1 MFNKFFKGFFF
12 DFGTSIGVDLGTA
25 NILIYVK
32 NKGIVLNEPSV
43 VAMNERTGEVIA
55 IGEAARKMLGRTPGG
70 IVAVRPLREGV
81 IADYDVTEQML
92 RYFLEQ
98 ACGKNRILKPR
109 VMVCIPSGVTDVEER
124 AVKQAALASGAREAY
139 LIEEPMAAAIGA
151 GMDIYTPSGNLVCDI
166 GGGTTDVA
174 VISLGGIVSKTS
186 LRVGGDKFDE
196 AIVRYIRREYS
207 LLIGETCAEDI
218 KKSIGTAYLTENNRN
233 NFVTVRGRDLMTG
246 LPHSIKF
253 SAAECYEAIRE
264 TLDMIIAALKSV
276 LEETPP
282 ELAGDI
288 VDRGMV
294 LTGGGSMVDGLPRL
308 ISETTGLHV
317 YLAEDPIACVAVG
330 TGRSLTV
337 MDRRPEE
344 NNLLFKKAL

>member
-1 MFNKFFKGFFF
+1 MGFFRRFFF

-25 NILIYVK
+25 SILIYVK
-32 NKGIVLNEPSV
+32 NRGIVLNEPSV
-43 VAMNERTGEVIA
+43 VAMNQLTHEVIA
-55 IGEAARKMLGRTPGG
+55 IGAAAKKMLGRTPEG
-70 IVAVRPLREGV
+70 IIAVRPLREGV

-92 RYFLEQ
+92 RDFLEQ
-98 ACGKNRILKPR
+98 ACGRNRILKPR

-139 LIEEPMAAAIGA
+139 LIEEPMAAAIGT

-186 LRVGGDKFDE
+186 LRVGGDKFDD

-207 LLIGETCAEDI
+207 LLIGESCAEDI
-218 KKSIGTAYLTENNRN
+218 KKSIGTAYITEKNRD
-233 NFVTVRGRDLMTG
+233 NFVTVRGRDLMSG
-246 LPHSIKF
+246 LPKSIKF
-253 SAAECYEAIRE
+253 SAQECREAIGE
-264 TLDMIIAALKSV
+264 TLDTIIAAIKSV

-308 ISETTGLHV
+308 ISELTGLHV
-317 YLAEDPIACVAVG
+317 YLAEDPVACVAIG
-330 TGRSLTV
+330 TGKSLAV
-337 MDRRPEE
+337 LDQAQESGNILAR
-344 NNLLFKKAL
+344 KAL

>member
-1 MFNKFFKGFFF
+1 MGFFRRFFF

-25 NILIYVK
+25 SILIYVK
-32 NKGIVLNEPSV
+32 NRGIVLNEPSV
-43 VAMNERTGEVIA
+43 VAMNQLTHEVIA
-55 IGEAARKMLGRTPGG
+55 IGEAAKKMLGRTPEG
-70 IVAVRPLREGV
+70 IIAVRPLREGV

-98 ACGKNRILKPR
+98 ACGRNRILKPR

-186 LRVGGDKFDE
+186 LRVGGDKFDD

-207 LLIGETCAEDI
+207 LLIGESCAEDI
-218 KKSIGTAYLTENNRN
+218 KKSIGTAYITEKNRN
-233 NFVTVRGRDLMTG
+233 NFVTVRGRDLMSG
-246 LPHSIKF
+246 LPKSIKF
-253 SAAECYEAIRE
+253 SAQECREAIGE
-264 TLDMIIAALKSV
+264 TLDTIIVAIKSV

-308 ISETTGLHV
+308 ISELTGLHV
-317 YLAEDPIACVAVG
+317 YLAEDPVACVAIG
-330 TGRSLTV
+330 TGKSLAV
-337 MDRRPEE
+337 LDQAQESGNIFAR
-344 NNLLFKKAL
+344 KAL

>member
-1 MFNKFFKGFFF
+1 MGFFRRFFF

-25 NILIYVK
+25 SILIYVK
-32 NKGIVLNEPSV
+32 NRGIVLNEPSV
-43 VAMNERTGEVIA
+43 VAMNKLTHEVIA
-55 IGEAARKMLGRTPGG
+55 IGAAAKKMLGRTPEG

-81 IADYDVTEQML
+81 IADYEVTEQML

-98 ACGKNRILKPR
+98 ACGRNRILKPR

-124 AVKQAALASGAREAY
+124 AVQQAALASGAREAY

-186 LRVGGDKFDE
+186 LRVGGDKFDD
-196 AIVRYIRREYS
+196 AIVRYIRREHN
-207 LLIGETCAEDI
+207 LLIGESCAEDI
-218 KKSIGTAYLTENNRN
+218 KKSIGTAYITEKNRE
-233 NFVTVRGRDLMTG
+233 NFVTVRGRDLMSG
-246 LPHSIKF
+246 LPQSIKF
-253 SAAECYEAIRE
+253 SAEECREAISE
-264 TLDMIIAALKSV
+264 TLDTIISAIKGV

-317 YLAEDPIACVAVG
+317 YLAEDPVACVAIG
-330 TGRSLTV
+330 TGKSLAV
-337 MDRRPEE
+337 MDHNQEGGNILAR
-344 NNLLFKKAL
+344 KAL

>member
-1 MFNKFFKGFFF
+1 MGFFNRLFF

-25 NILIYVK
+25 SILIYVK

-43 VAMNERTGEVIA
+43 VAMNQLTHEIIA
-55 IGEAARKMLGRTPGG
+55 IGAAAKKMLGRTPNG

-81 IADYDVTEQML
+81 IADYEVTEQML

-98 ACGKNRILKPR
+98 ACGRNRILKPR

-124 AVKQAALASGAREAY
+124 AVKQAALASGAREAF

-151 GMDIYTPSGNLVCDI
+151 GMDIYTASGNLVCDI

-186 LRVGGDKFDE
+186 LRVGGDKFDD
-196 AIVRYIRREYS
+196 AIVRYIRREHN
-207 LLIGETCAEDI
+207 LLIGESCAEDI
-218 KKSIGTAYLTENNRN
+218 KKSIGTAYITEKNKS
-233 NFVTVRGRDLMTG
+233 NFVTVRGRDLMSG
-246 LPHSIKF
+246 LPKSIKF
-253 SAAECYEAIRE
+253 SAPECKEAISE
-264 TLDMIIAALKSV
+264 KLDTIIAAIKSV

-282 ELAGDI
+282 ELSGEI

-308 ISETTGLHV
+308 ISEVTGLHV
-317 YLAEDPIACVAVG
+317 YLAEDPVACVAVG
-330 TGRSLTV
+330 TGRSLAV
-337 MDRRPEE
+337 MDRNPEGGS
-344 NNLLFKKAL
+344 LLARKAL

>member
-1 MFNKFFKGFFF
+1 MGFFRRFFF

-25 NILIYVK
+25 SILIYVK
-32 NKGIVLNEPSV
+32 NRGIVLNEPSV
-43 VAMNERTGEVIA
+43 VAMNQLTHEVIA
-55 IGEAARKMLGRTPGG
+55 IGAAAKKMLGRTPEG
-70 IVAVRPLREGV
+70 IIAVRPLREGV

-98 ACGKNRILKPR
+98 ACGRNRILKPR

-186 LRVGGDKFDE
+186 LRVGGDKFDD

-207 LLIGETCAEDI
+207 LLIGESCAEDI
-218 KKSIGTAYLTENNRN
+218 KKSIGTAYITEKNRN
-233 NFVTVRGRDLMTG
+233 NFVTVRGRDLMSG
-246 LPHSIKF
+246 LPKSIKF
-253 SAAECYEAIRE
+253 SAQECREAIGE
-264 TLDMIIAALKSV
+264 TLDTIIAAIKSV

-308 ISETTGLHV
+308 ISELTGLHV
-317 YLAEDPIACVAVG
+317 YLAEDPVACVAIG
-330 TGRSLTV
+330 TGKSLAV
-337 MDRRPEE
+337 LDQAQESGNIFAR
-344 NNLLFKKAL
+344 KAL

>member
-1 MFNKFFKGFFF
+1 MGFFRRFFF

-25 NILIYVK
+25 SILIYVK
-32 NKGIVLNEPSV
+32 NRGIVLNEPSV
-43 VAMNERTGEVIA
+43 VAMNQLTHEVIA
-55 IGEAARKMLGRTPGG
+55 IGAAAKKMLGRTPEG
-70 IVAVRPLREGV
+70 IIAVRPLREGV

-98 ACGKNRILKPR
+98 ACGRNRILKPR

-186 LRVGGDKFDE
+186 LRVGGDKFDD

-207 LLIGETCAEDI
+207 LLIGESCAEDI
-218 KKSIGTAYLTENNRN
+218 KKSIGTAYITEKNRN
-233 NFVTVRGRDLMTG
+233 NFVTVRGRDLMSG
-246 LPHSIKF
+246 LPKSIKF
-253 SAAECYEAIRE
+253 SAQECREAIGE
-264 TLDMIIAALKSV
+264 TLDTIIVAIKSV

-308 ISETTGLHV
+308 ISELTGLHV
-317 YLAEDPIACVAVG
+317 YLAEDPVACVAIG
-330 TGRSLTV
+330 TGKSLAV
-337 MDRRPEE
+337 LDRAQESGNIFAR
-344 NNLLFKKAL
+344 KAL

>member
-1 MFNKFFKGFFF
+1 MGFFRRFFF

-25 NILIYVK
+25 SILIYVK
-32 NKGIVLNEPSV
+32 NRGIVLNEPSV
-43 VAMNERTGEVIA
+43 VAMNQLTHEVIA
-55 IGEAARKMLGRTPGG
+55 IGAAAKKMLGRTPEG
-70 IVAVRPLREGV
+70 IIAVRPLREGV

-98 ACGKNRILKPR
+98 ACGRNRILKPR

-186 LRVGGDKFDE
+186 LRVGGDKFDD

-207 LLIGETCAEDI
+207 LLIGESCAEDI
-218 KKSIGTAYLTENNRN
+218 KKSIGTAYITEKNRN
-233 NFVTVRGRDLMTG
+233 NFVTVRGRDLMSG
-246 LPHSIKF
+246 LPKSIKF
-253 SAAECYEAIRE
+253 SAQECREAIGE
-264 TLDMIIAALKSV
+264 TLDTIIVAIKSV

-308 ISETTGLHV
+308 ISELTGLHV
-317 YLAEDPIACVAVG
+317 YLAEDPVACVAIG
-330 TGRSLTV
+330 TGKSLAV
-337 MDRRPEE
+337 LDQAQESGNIFAR
-344 NNLLFKKAL
+344 KAL

>member
-1 MFNKFFKGFFF
+1 MGFFRRFFF

-25 NILIYVK
+25 SILIYVK
-32 NKGIVLNEPSV
+32 NRGIVLNEPSV
-43 VAMNERTGEVIA
+43 VAMNQLTHEVIA
-55 IGEAARKMLGRTPGG
+55 IGAEARKMLGRTPEG
-70 IVAVRPLREGV
+70 IIAVRPLREGV

-98 ACGKNRILKPR
+98 ACGRNRILKPR

-186 LRVGGDKFDE
+186 LRVGGDKFDD

-207 LLIGETCAEDI
+207 LLIGESCAEDI
-218 KKSIGTAYLTENNRN
+218 KKSIGTAYITEKNRN
-233 NFVTVRGRDLMTG
+233 NFVTVRGRDLMSG
-246 LPHSIKF
+246 LPKSIKF
-253 SAAECYEAIRE
+253 SAQECREAIGE
-264 TLDMIIAALKSV
+264 TLDTIIVAIKSV

-308 ISETTGLHV
+308 ISELTGLHV
-317 YLAEDPIACVAVG
+317 YLAEDPVACVAIG
-330 TGRSLTV
+330 TGKSLAV
-337 MDRRPEE
+337 LDQAQESGNIFAR
-344 NNLLFKKAL
+344 KAL

>member
-1 MFNKFFKGFFF
+1 MGFFRRFFF

-25 NILIYVK
+25 SILIYVK
-32 NKGIVLNEPSV
+32 NRGIVLNEPSV
-43 VAMNERTGEVIA
+43 VAMNQLTHEVIA
-55 IGEAARKMLGRTPGG
+55 IGAAAKKMLGRTPDG

-81 IADYDVTEQML
+81 IANYEVTEQML

-98 ACGKNRILKPR
+98 ACGRNRILKPR

-186 LRVGGDKFDE
+186 LRVGGDKFDD
-196 AIVRYIRREYS
+196 AIVRYIRREHN
-207 LLIGETCAEDI
+207 LLIGESCAEDI
-218 KKSIGTAYLTENNRN
+218 KKSIGTAYLTEKNRE
-233 NFVTVRGRDLMTG
+233 NFVTVRGRDLMSG

-253 SAAECYEAIRE
+253 SAQECREAIDE
-264 TLDMIIAALKSV
+264 VLSTIISAIKSV

-308 ISETTGLHV
+308 ISESTGLHV
-317 YLAEDPIACVAVG
+317 YLAEDPVACVAIG
-330 TGRSLTV
+330 TGKSLTV
-337 MDRRPEE
+337 MDHNQDSGNILAR
-344 NNLLFKKAL
+344 KAL

>member
-1 MFNKFFKGFFF
+1 MGFFRRFFF

-25 NILIYVK
+25 SILIYVK
-32 NKGIVLNEPSV
+32 NRGIVLNEPSV
-43 VAMNERTGEVIA
+43 VAMNQLTHEVIA
-55 IGEAARKMLGRTPGG
+55 IGAAAKKMLGRTPEG
-70 IVAVRPLREGV
+70 IIAVRPLREGV

-98 ACGKNRILKPR
+98 ACGRNRILKPR

-186 LRVGGDKFDE
+186 LRVGGDKFDD

-207 LLIGETCAEDI
+207 LLIGESCAEDI
-218 KKSIGTAYLTENNRN
+218 KKSIGTAYITEKNRN
-233 NFVTVRGRDLMTG
+233 NFVTVRGRDLMSG
-246 LPHSIKF
+246 LPKSIKF
-253 SAAECYEAIRE
+253 SAQECREAIGE
-264 TLDMIIAALKSV
+264 TLDTIIVAIKSV

-308 ISETTGLHV
+308 ISELTGLHV
-317 YLAEDPIACVAVG
+317 YLAEDPVACVAIG
-330 TGRSLTV
+330 TGKSLAV
-337 MDRRPEE
+337 LDQAQESGNILAR
-344 NNLLFKKAL
+344 KAL

>member
-1 MFNKFFKGFFF
+1 MGFFNRLFF

-25 NILIYVK
+25 SILIYVK

-43 VAMNERTGEVIA
+43 VAMNQLTHEIIA
-55 IGEAARKMLGRTPGG
+55 IGAAAKKMLGRTPNG

-81 IADYDVTEQML
+81 IADYEVTEQML

-98 ACGKNRILKPR
+98 ACGRNRILKPR

-124 AVKQAALASGAREAY
+124 AVKQAALASGAREAF

-151 GMDIYTPSGNLVCDI
+151 GMDIYTASGNLVCDI

-186 LRVGGDKFDE
+186 LRVGGDKFDD
-196 AIVRYIRREYS
+196 AIVRYIRREHN
-207 LLIGETCAEDI
+207 LLIGESCAEDI
-218 KKSIGTAYLTENNRN
+218 KKSIGTAYITEKNKS
-233 NFVTVRGRDLMTG
+233 NFVTVRGRDLMSG
-246 LPHSIKF
+246 LPKSIKF
-253 SAAECYEAIRE
+253 SAPECKEAISE
-264 TLDMIIAALKSV
+264 TLDMIIAAIKSV

-282 ELAGDI
+282 ELSGDI

-308 ISETTGLHV
+308 ISEVTGLHV
-317 YLAEDPIACVAVG
+317 YLAEDPVACVAVG
-330 TGRSLTV
+330 TGRSLAV
-337 MDRRPEE
+337 MDRNPEGGS
-344 NNLLFKKAL
+344 LLARKAL

>member
-1 MFNKFFKGFFF
+1 MSFFSRLFF

-25 NILIYVK
+25 SILIYVK

-43 VAMNERTGEVIA
+43 VAMNQLTHEIIA
-55 IGEAARKMLGRTPGG
+55 IGAAAKKMLGRTPDG

-81 IADYDVTEQML
+81 IADYEVTEQML

-98 ACGKNRILKPR
+98 ACGRNRILKPR

-124 AVKQAALASGAREAY
+124 AVKQAALASGAREAF

-196 AIVRYIRREYS
+196 AIVRYIRREHS
-207 LLIGETCAEDI
+207 LLIGESCAEDI
-218 KKSIGTAYLTENNRN
+218 KKSIGTAYITDKNKD
-233 NFVTVRGRDLMTG
+233 NFVTVRGRDLMSG
-246 LPHSIKF
+246 LPKSIKF
-253 SAAECYEAIRE
+253 SAPECYEAISE
-264 TLDMIIAALKSV
+264 TLDTIIAAIKGV
-276 LEETPP
+276 LEDTPP
-282 ELAGDI
+282 ELSGDI

-308 ISETTGLHV
+308 ISEVTGLHV
-317 YLAEDPIACVAVG
+317 YLAEDPVACVAVG
-330 TGRSLTV
+330 TGRSLAV
-337 MDRRPEE
+337 MDRNPEGGS
-344 NNLLFKKAL
+344 LLARKAL

>member
-1 MFNKFFKGFFF
+1 MGFFNRLFF

-25 NILIYVK
+25 SILIYVK

-43 VAMNERTGEVIA
+43 VAMNQLTHEIIA
-55 IGEAARKMLGRTPGG
+55 IGAAAKKMLGRTPNG

-81 IADYDVTEQML
+81 IADYEVTEQML

-98 ACGKNRILKPR
+98 ACGRNRILKPR

-124 AVKQAALASGAREAY
+124 AVKQAALASGAREAF

-151 GMDIYTPSGNLVCDI
+151 GMDIYTASGNLVCDI

-186 LRVGGDKFDE
+186 LRVGGDKFDD
-196 AIVRYIRREYS
+196 AIVRYIRREHN
-207 LLIGETCAEDI
+207 LLIGESCAEDI
-218 KKSIGTAYLTENNRN
+218 KKSIGTAYITEKNKS
-233 NFVTVRGRDLMTG
+233 NFVTVRGRDLMSG
-246 LPHSIKF
+246 LPKSIKF
-253 SAAECYEAIRE
+253 SAPECKEAISE
-264 TLDMIIAALKSV
+264 TLDTIIVAIKSV

-282 ELAGDI
+282 ELSGDI

-308 ISETTGLHV
+308 ISEVTGLHV
-317 YLAEDPIACVAVG
+317 YLAEDPVACVAVG
-330 TGRSLTV
+330 TGRSLAV
-337 MDRRPEE
+337 MDRNPEGGS
-344 NNLLFKKAL
+344 LLARKAL

>member
-1 MFNKFFKGFFF
+1 MGFFRRFFF

-25 NILIYVK
+25 SILIYVK
-32 NKGIVLNEPSV
+32 NRGIVLNEPSV
-43 VAMNERTGEVIA
+43 VAMNQLTHEVIA
-55 IGEAARKMLGRTPGG
+55 IGAAAKKMLGRTPDG
-70 IVAVRPLREGV
+70 IIAVRPLREGV
-81 IADYDVTEQML
+81 IADYEVTEQML

-98 ACGKNRILKPR
+98 ACGRNRILKPR

-124 AVKQAALASGAREAY
+124 AAKQAALASGAREAY

-186 LRVGGDKFDE
+186 LRVGGDKFDD

-207 LLIGETCAEDI
+207 LLIGESCAEDI
-218 KKSIGTAYLTENNRN
+218 KKSIGTAYITEKNRD
-233 NFVTVRGRDLMTG
+233 NFVTVRGRDLMSG
-246 LPHSIKF
+246 LPKSIKF
-253 SAAECYEAIRE
+253 SAPECREAISE
-264 TLDMIIAALKSV
+264 TLETIILAIKSV

-308 ISETTGLHV
+308 ISECTGLHV
-317 YLAEDPIACVAVG
+317 YLAEDPVACVAIG
-330 TGRSLTV
+330 TGKSLAV
-337 MDRRPEE
+337 LDQNHESGNILAR
-344 NNLLFKKAL
+344 KAL

>member
-1 MFNKFFKGFFF
+1 MGFFRRFFF

-25 NILIYVK
+25 SILIYVK
-32 NKGIVLNEPSV
+32 NRGIVLNEPSV
-43 VAMNERTGEVIA
+43 VAMNQLTHEVIA
-55 IGEAARKMLGRTPGG
+55 IGAAAKKMLGRTPEG
-70 IVAVRPLREGV
+70 IIAVRPLREGV

-98 ACGKNRILKPR
+98 ACGRNRILKPR

-166 GGGTTDVA
+166 GGGTTGVA

-186 LRVGGDKFDE
+186 LRVGGDKFDD

-207 LLIGETCAEDI
+207 LLIGESCAEDI
-218 KKSIGTAYLTENNRN
+218 KKSIGTAYITEKNRN
-233 NFVTVRGRDLMTG
+233 NFVTVRGRDLMSG
-246 LPHSIKF
+246 LPKSIKF
-253 SAAECYEAIRE
+253 SAQECREAIGE
-264 TLDMIIAALKSV
+264 TLDTIIVAIKSV

-308 ISETTGLHV
+308 ISELTGLHV
-317 YLAEDPIACVAVG
+317 YLAEDPVACVAIG
-330 TGRSLTV
+330 TGKSLAV
-337 MDRRPEE
+337 LDQAQESGNIFAR
-344 NNLLFKKAL
+344 KAL

>member
-1 MFNKFFKGFFF
+1 MGFFNRLFF

-25 NILIYVK
+25 SILIYVK

-43 VAMNERTGEVIA
+43 VAMNQLTHEIIA
-55 IGEAARKMLGRTPGG
+55 IGAAAKKMLGRTPNG

-81 IADYDVTEQML
+81 IADYEVTEQML

-98 ACGKNRILKPR
+98 ACGRNRILKPR

-124 AVKQAALASGAREAY
+124 AVKQAALASGAREAF

-151 GMDIYTPSGNLVCDI
+151 GMDIYTASGNLVCAI

-186 LRVGGDKFDE
+186 LRVGGDKFDD
-196 AIVRYIRREYS
+196 AIVRYIRREHN
-207 LLIGETCAEDI
+207 LLIGESCAEDI
-218 KKSIGTAYLTENNRN
+218 KKSIGTAYITEKNKS
-233 NFVTVRGRDLMTG
+233 NFVTVRGRDLMSG
-246 LPHSIKF
+246 LPKSIKF
-253 SAAECYEAIRE
+253 SAPECKEAISE
-264 TLDMIIAALKSV
+264 TLDTIIVAIKSV

-282 ELAGDI
+282 ELSGDI

-308 ISETTGLHV
+308 ISEVTGLHV
-317 YLAEDPIACVAVG
+317 YLAEDPVACVAVG
-330 TGRSLTV
+330 TGRSLAV
-337 MDRRPEE
+337 MDRNPEGGS
-344 NNLLFKKAL
+344 LLARKAL

>member
-1 MFNKFFKGFFF
+1 MGFFRRFFF

-25 NILIYVK
+25 SILIYVK
-32 NKGIVLNEPSV
+32 NRGIVLNEPSV
-43 VAMNERTGEVIA
+43 VAMNQLTHEVIA
-55 IGEAARKMLGRTPGG
+55 IGAAAKKMLGRTPEG
-70 IVAVRPLREGV
+70 IIAVRPLREGV

-98 ACGKNRILKPR
+98 ACGRNRILKPR

-186 LRVGGDKFDE
+186 LRVGGDKFDD

-207 LLIGETCAEDI
+207 LLIGESCAEDI
-218 KKSIGTAYLTENNRN
+218 KKSIGTAYITEKNRD
-233 NFVTVRGRDLMTG
+233 NFVTVRGRDLMSG
-246 LPHSIKF
+246 LPKSIKF
-253 SAAECYEAIRE
+253 SAQECREAIGE
-264 TLDMIIAALKSV
+264 TLDTIIAAIKSV

-308 ISETTGLHV
+308 ISELTGLHV
-317 YLAEDPIACVAVG
+317 YLAEDPVACVAIG
-330 TGRSLTV
+330 TGKSLAV
-337 MDRRPEE
+337 LDQAQESGNILAR
-344 NNLLFKKAL
+344 KAL

>member
-1 MFNKFFKGFFF
+1 MGFFRRFFF

-25 NILIYVK
+25 SILIYVK
-32 NKGIVLNEPSV
+32 NRGIVLNEPSV
-43 VAMNERTGEVIA
+43 VALNELTHEVIA
-55 IGEAARKMLGRTPGG
+55 IGAAAKKMLGRTPEG

-81 IADYDVTEQML
+81 IADYEVTEQML

-98 ACGKNRILKPR
+98 ACGRNRILKPR

-186 LRVGGDKFDE
+186 LRVGGDKFDD
-196 AIVRYIRREYS
+196 AIVRYIRREHN
-207 LLIGETCAEDI
+207 LLIGESCAEDI
-218 KKSIGTAYLTENNRN
+218 KKSIGTAYITEKNRN
-233 NFVTVRGRDLMTG
+233 NFVTVRGRDLMSG
-246 LPHSIKF
+246 LPQSIKF
-253 SAAECYEAIRE
+253 SAEECREAISE
-264 TLDMIIAALKSV
+264 TLDTIILSIKSV
-276 LEETPP
+276 LEDTPP

-308 ISETTGLHV
+308 ISESTGLHV
-317 YLAEDPIACVAVG
+317 YLAEDPVACVAIG
-330 TGRSLTV
+330 TGKSLAVMERSQEDGHILA
-337 MDRRPEE
+337 R
-344 NNLLFKKAL
+344 KAL

>member
-1 MFNKFFKGFFF
+1 MGFFNRLFF

-25 NILIYVK
+25 SILIYVK

-43 VAMNERTGEVIA
+43 VAMNQLTHEIIA
-55 IGEAARKMLGRTPGG
+55 IGAAAKKMLGRTPNG

-81 IADYDVTEQML
+81 IADYEVTEQML

-98 ACGKNRILKPR
+98 ACGRNRILKPR

-124 AVKQAALASGAREAY
+124 AVKQAALASGAREAF

-151 GMDIYTPSGNLVCDI
+151 GMDIYTASGNLVCDI

-186 LRVGGDKFDE
+186 LRVGGDKFDD
-196 AIVRYIRREYS
+196 AIVRYIRREHN
-207 LLIGETCAEDI
+207 LLIGESCAEDI
-218 KKSIGTAYLTENNRN
+218 KKRIGTAYITEKNKS
-233 NFVTVRGRDLMTG
+233 NFVTVRGRDLMSG
-246 LPHSIKF
+246 LPKSIKF
-253 SAAECYEAIRE
+253 SAPECKEAISE
-264 TLDMIIAALKSV
+264 TLDTIIVAIKSV

-282 ELAGDI
+282 ELSGDI

-308 ISETTGLHV
+308 ISEVTGLHV
-317 YLAEDPIACVAVG
+317 YLAEDPVACVAVG
-330 TGRSLTV
+330 TGRSLAV
-337 MDRRPEE
+337 MDRNPEGGS
-344 NNLLFKKAL
+344 LLARKAL

>member
-1 MFNKFFKGFFF
+1 MGFFRRFFF

-25 NILIYVK
+25 SILIYVK
-32 NKGIVLNEPSV
+32 NRGIVLNEPSV
-43 VAMNERTGEVIA
+43 VAMNQLTHEVIA
-55 IGEAARKMLGRTPGG
+55 IGAAAKKMLGRTPEG
-70 IVAVRPLREGV
+70 IIAVRPLREGV

-98 ACGKNRILKPR
+98 ACGRNRILKPR

-186 LRVGGDKFDE
+186 LRVGGDKFDD
-196 AIVRYIRREYS
+196 AIVRYIRREHN
-207 LLIGETCAEDI
+207 LLIGESCAEDI
-218 KKSIGTAYLTENNRN
+218 KKSIGTAYITEKNKS
-233 NFVTVRGRDLMTG
+233 NFVTVRGRDLMSG
-246 LPHSIKF
+246 LPKSIKF
-253 SAAECYEAIRE
+253 SAQECREAIGE
-264 TLDMIIAALKSV
+264 TLDTIIVAIKSV

-308 ISETTGLHV
+308 ISELTGLHV
-317 YLAEDPIACVAVG
+317 YLAEDPVACVAIG
-330 TGRSLTV
+330 TGKSLAV
-337 MDRRPEE
+337 LDQAQESGNIFAR
-344 NNLLFKKAL
+344 KAL

>member
-1 MFNKFFKGFFF
+1 MGFFRRFFF

-25 NILIYVK
+25 SILIYVK
-32 NKGIVLNEPSV
+32 NRGIVLNEPSV
-43 VAMNERTGEVIA
+43 VAMNQLTHEVIA
-55 IGEAARKMLGRTPGG
+55 IGAAAKKMLGRTPEG
-70 IVAVRPLREGV
+70 IIAVRPLREGV

-98 ACGKNRILKPR
+98 ACGRNRILKPR

-124 AVKQAALASGAREAY
+124 AVKLAALASGAREAY

-186 LRVGGDKFDE
+186 LRVGGDKFDD

-207 LLIGETCAEDI
+207 LLIGESCAEDI
-218 KKSIGTAYLTENNRN
+218 KKSIGTAYITEKNRD
-233 NFVTVRGRDLMTG
+233 NFVTVRGRDLMSG
-246 LPHSIKF
+246 LPKSIKF
-253 SAAECYEAIRE
+253 SAQECREAIGE
-264 TLDMIIAALKSV
+264 TLDTIIVAIKSV

-308 ISETTGLHV
+308 ISELTGLHV
-317 YLAEDPIACVAVG
+317 YLAEDPVACVAIG
-330 TGRSLTV
+330 TGKSLAV
-337 MDRRPEE
+337 LDQAQESGNILAR
-344 NNLLFKKAL
+344 KAL

>member
-1 MFNKFFKGFFF
+1 MGFFNRLFF

-25 NILIYVK
+25 SILIYVK

-43 VAMNERTGEVIA
+43 VAMNQLTHEIIA
-55 IGEAARKMLGRTPGG
+55 IGAAAKKMLGRTPNG

-81 IADYDVTEQML
+81 IADYEVTEQML

-98 ACGKNRILKPR
+98 ACGRNRILKPR

-124 AVKQAALASGAREAY
+124 AVKQAALASGAREAF

-151 GMDIYTPSGNLVCDI
+151 GMDIYTASGNLVCDI

-186 LRVGGDKFDE
+186 LRVGGDKFDD
-196 AIVRYIRREYS
+196 AIVRYIRREHN
-207 LLIGETCAEDI
+207 LLIGESCAEDI
-218 KKSIGTAYLTENNRN
+218 KKSIGTAYITEKNNS
-233 NFVTVRGRDLMTG
+233 NFVTVRGRDLMSG
-246 LPHSIKF
+246 LPKSIKF
-253 SAAECYEAIRE
+253 SAPECKEAISE
-264 TLDMIIAALKSV
+264 TLDTIIVAIKSV

-282 ELAGDI
+282 ELSGDI

-308 ISETTGLHV
+308 ISEVTGLHV
-317 YLAEDPIACVAVG
+317 YLAEDPVACVAVG
-330 TGRSLTV
+330 TGRSLAV
-337 MDRRPEE
+337 MDRNPEGGS
-344 NNLLFKKAL
+344 LLARKAL

>member
-1 MFNKFFKGFFF
+1 MGFFRRFFF

-25 NILIYVK
+25 SILIYVK
-32 NKGIVLNEPSV
+32 NRGIVLNEPSV
-43 VAMNERTGEVIA
+43 VAMNQLTHEIIA
-55 IGEAARKMLGRTPGG
+55 IGAAAKKMLGRTPDG

-81 IADYDVTEQML
+81 IADYEVTEQML

-98 ACGKNRILKPR
+98 ACGRNRILKPR

-196 AIVRYIRREYS
+196 AIVRYIRREHN
-207 LLIGETCAEDI
+207 LLIGEACAEDI
-218 KKSIGTAYLTENNRN
+218 KKSIGTAYITEKNRD
-233 NFVTVRGRDLMTG
+233 NFVTVRGRDLMSG
-246 LPHSIKF
+246 LPQSIKF
-253 SAAECYEAIRE
+253 SAQECREAISE
-264 TLDMIIAALKSV
+264 TLDTIIMAIKSV

-308 ISETTGLHV
+308 ISESTGLHV
-317 YLAEDPIACVAVG
+317 YLAEDPVACVAIG
-330 TGRSLTV
+330 TGKSLAV
-337 MDRRPEE
+337 MDLNRESGNILAR
-344 NNLLFKKAL
+344 KAL

>member
-1 MFNKFFKGFFF
+1 MGFFRRFFF

-25 NILIYVK
+25 SILIYVK
-32 NKGIVLNEPSV
+32 NRGIVLNEPSV
-43 VAMNERTGEVIA
+43 VAMNQLTHEVIA
-55 IGEAARKMLGRTPGG
+55 IGAAAKKMLGRTPEG
-70 IVAVRPLREGV
+70 IIAVRPLREGV

-98 ACGKNRILKPR
+98 ACGRNRILKPR

-186 LRVGGDKFDE
+186 LRVGGDKFDD

-207 LLIGETCAEDI
+207 LLIGESCAEDI
-218 KKSIGTAYLTENNRN
+218 KKSIGTAYITEKNRN
-233 NFVTVRGRDLMTG
+233 NFVTVRGRDLMSG
-246 LPHSIKF
+246 LPKSIKF
-253 SAAECYEAIRE
+253 SAQECREAIGE
-264 TLDMIIAALKSV
+264 TLDTIIAAIKSV

-308 ISETTGLHV
+308 ISELTGLHV
-317 YLAEDPIACVAVG
+317 YLAVDPVACVSIVTGKSLAVLDQAQESG
-330 TGRSLTV
+330 NIFAR
-337 MDRRPEE
+337 
-344 NNLLFKKAL
+344 KAL